1 MPWNFS
7 AAMRY
12 ERRNDEGLG
21 KDHVTSWSVAFTK
34 RVIPLLLFI
43 LLPTATPTARG
54 DDWPQWMGPT
64 RDGVWRETGLVQSIP
79 PAGLPVKWRAEVKGG
94 YSGPAVADGRVYLMD
109 YDRQKGAVANAPNDR
124 NSLAGRERVLCLDAT
139 TGAILWKHDYDCPYS
154 ISYAS
159 GPRCTPTVADGKV
172 YTLGSEGNLFCL
184 DAATGRVIWSKD
196 FKKDYA
202 APTPLWGFCGHPLVD
217 GNRLVCLVGG
227 EGSVAVAFDKDTG
240 RELWRALSASESGYC
255 PPSIIES
262 AGVRQLVIWDA
273 DNLNSLDPATGAVLW
288 SQPLKPSYGMSI
300 MAPRVATTK
309 QGQVLFASG
318 IGRVAALY
326 SLAADKPGASIA
338 WRGEPKSAVYC
349 ANSTPFIN
357 GDTLYGCDCDTG
369 FLTAVDLATGKRL
382 WETGEPTLGNRRGR
396 HGTAFLVRQGSDSSD
411 DRTWLFSETGDLVL
425 ARLTPA
431 AYEELGRMHLL
442 APTNECFGREVVWS
456 HPAFANR
463 CIFARNDR
471 EIVCVSL
478 AE

>member
-1 MPWNFS
+1 MMPIAFLIPS
-7 AAMRY
+7 PVAVRPVTIHRAKRY
-12 ERRNDEGLG
+12 A
-21 KDHVTSWSVAFTK
+21 T
-34 RVIPLLLFI
+34 LLFA
-43 LLPTATPTARG
+43 LLTSCVPAARG
-54 DDWPQWMGPT
+54 DDWPQWMGPA
-64 RDGVWRETGLVQSIP
+64 RDGVLRETGLVKSIP

-109 YDRQKGAVANAPNDR
+109 YERREGEVANTPNDR
-124 NSLAGRERVLCLDAT
+124 TTLAGQERVLCLDAA
-139 TGAILWKHDYDCPYS
+139 TGRLLWKHDYDCPYA

-172 YTLGSEGNLFCL
+172 YTLGAEGNLFCL

-196 FKKDYA
+196 FKKDYS

-262 AGVRQLVIWDA
+262 AGVRQLMIWDA
-273 DNLNSLDPATGAVLW
+273 DKLNSLDPATGTVLW
-288 SQPLKPSYGMSI
+288 SQPLKPAYGMSI
-300 MAPRVATTK
+300 MAPRVAATPR
-309 QGQVLFASG
+309 GQVLFASG
-318 IGRVAALY
+318 IGRVGALY
-326 SLAADKPGASIA
+326 TLAADKPGASVA
-338 WRGEPKSAVYC
+338 WRGDPKSAVYC
-349 ANSTPFIN
+349 ANSTPFIA
-357 GDTLYGCDCDTG
+357 GDTLYGCDCETG

-382 WETGEPTLGNRRGR
+382 WETGEPTLGDRRGR
-396 HGTAFLVRQGSDSSD
+396 HGTAFLVRQGDAVGD
-411 DRTWLFSETGDLVL
+411 DRTWLFSETGDLIL

-431 AYEELGRMHLL
+431 AYEELGRAHLV

-456 HPAFANR
+456 HPAFAGR
-463 CIFARNDR
+463 CIFVRNDR
-471 EIVCVSL
+471 ELVCVSL